1 MGIEPKL
8 LDRVT
13 SIMILKYM
21 SPRTIESYRL
31 WIKRYILFHNKRHP
45 STMGEEE
52 IRAFLTHLA
61 ERENVAASTQNVA
74 FNAILFLYRN
84 VLQKDLGDIGSFLR
98 AHRPHHLPVVFTHE
112 EACAVLNQLHGA
124 NKLRASLLYGS
135 GLRLFECIKLRVQD
149 VDFGMNQIIVRNGKG
164 EKDRVTMLPGSLVP
178 ALRDQLEKIRL
189 VHEADIAAGYG
200 EVSLPYAL
208 DRKYVNAANTW
219 SWQYVFPGS
228 QRSRDPDSGRI
239 KRHHVDE
246 SSVQRA
252 VKKGIVRARIH
263 KHGSCHTFR
272 HTFATHLLETGYDIR
287 TVQELL
293 GHKDVRTTMIYTHV
307 INKGGLG
314 VRSPLDGLRDG
325 VPALRLVEGTQRFI
339 GAISPAGLLN
349 PGGSSTPGIPSK
361 LSRTP

>member
-1 MGIEPKL
+1 
-8 LDRVT
+8 
-13 SIMILKYM
+13 M

-45 STMGEEE
+45 LTMGEEE

-98 AHRPHHLPVVFTHE
+98 AHRPRHLPVVFTHE
-112 EACAVLNQLHGA
+112 EACAVLNQLKGA
-124 NKLRASLLYGS
+124 NKFRASLLYGS

-149 VDFGMNQIIVRNGKG
+149 IDFGMSQIIVRDGKG
-164 EKDRVTMLPGSLVP
+164 EKDRVTMLPSSLVL
-178 ALRDQLEKIRL
+178 ALKSQLEKVREVYESDL
-189 VHEADIAAGYG
+189 VAGYG

-208 DRKYVNAANTW
+208 ERKYVNATKSWN
-219 SWQYVFPGS
+219 WQYIFPAS
-228 QRSRDPDSGRI
+228 HRSRDPDSGRI

-246 SSVQRA
+246 SSVQRE
-252 VKKGIVRARIH
+252 VKQAIVRAQIH

-272 HTFATHLLETGYDIR
+272 HTFATRLLETGYDIR

-307 INKGGLG
+307 LNKGGLT
-314 VRSPLDGLRDG
+314 VKSPLDDATGIRSPESGGRGVHEPLR
-325 VPALRLVEGTQRFI
+325 RYQI
-339 GAISPAGLLN
+339 GIAVV
-349 PGGSSTPGIPSK
+349 
-361 LSRTP
+361 